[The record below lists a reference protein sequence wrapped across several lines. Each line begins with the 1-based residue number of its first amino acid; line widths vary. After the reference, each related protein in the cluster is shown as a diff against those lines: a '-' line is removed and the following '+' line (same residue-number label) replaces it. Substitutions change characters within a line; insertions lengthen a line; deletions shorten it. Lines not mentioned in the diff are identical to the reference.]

1 MRQHEPEHL
10 LDVMFATTIGDTVK
24 QIERTPTK
32 HDDDLAKPFPTDKE
46 TT

>member
-24 QIERTPTK
+24 QIERTSANC
-32 HDDDLAKPFPTDKE
+32 DDDLARPFPANKE